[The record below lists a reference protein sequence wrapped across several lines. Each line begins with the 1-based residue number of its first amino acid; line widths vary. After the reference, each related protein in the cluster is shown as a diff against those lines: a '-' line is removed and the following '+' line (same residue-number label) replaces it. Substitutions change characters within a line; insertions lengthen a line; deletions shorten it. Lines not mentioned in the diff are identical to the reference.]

1 MKFLIDA
8 QLPASLCHGFRSL
21 GHDAIHV
28 EQLPDGSSTSDSEII
43 DIADESNMIVVTKDS
58 DFYYSHILNHKPRKL
73 LLVRTGNTNIKELKE
88 IFEKFINSLAD
99 NFEKHDIIELHKDFL
114 IL

>member
-8 QLPASLCHGFRSL
+8 QLPASLCYGFRSL

-28 EQLPDGSSTSDSEII
+28 EQLPEGSRTSDAEII
-43 DIADESNMIVVTKDS
+43 DIADKNNMIVVTKDS
-58 DFYYSHILNHKPRKL
+58 DFFYSHILYHKPKKL
-73 LLVRTGNTNIKELKE
+73 LLVRTGNTTIKELKE
-88 IFEKFINSLAD
+88 IFAKHIIALDE
-99 NFEKHDIIELHKDFL
+99 NFEKHDIIELHKDYL